1 MTWLWKLV
9 FCTFFQGLV
18 GLPRPEEPEEME
30 SIDYIFHIGAKPR
43 QVQTLQQIVFRD
55 DKTLEVPVNAR
66 EDQALPYIR
75 PTRNDDSEDQLAQ
88 LVKPKEFQDSDSDS
102 RILSGNRSPALVPN
116 DLAPVTS
123 NVPLRIRIGNTT
135 NLYGSPGESVNVE
148 FVITNYGPTTT
159 IFFSA
164 EESQATDPDQVNFPV
179 EQFLISL
186 SSARATLNTN
196 SNYTC
201 FMNLLVPPHAAA
213 GTRKTISFV
222 AQSSFAGGAP
232 LSVTR
237 RIYFTVGGA
246 NIKNSDSNAPQCRIL
261 SNDRAGQCQDQ
272 FSSPAQQPNACRQ
285 VRWTSRFQIED
296 SQSGLKSIDESPL
309 IIGVSQD
316 AYFSHQ
322 NYILGTKLPVEY
334 FFSASCCMESFAL
347 NLVDVAGNRG
357 RCYVGKFPND
367 PEANV
372 DVQGASSTGIIIA
385 IVVSAIILVVVVI
398 GAIIVIFV
406 MKKKRK
412 AELAEM
418 RETPQAR

>member
-1 MTWLWKLV
+1 MERLAKPDG
-9 FCTFFQGLV
+9 Q
-18 GLPRPEEPEEME
+18 EEME

-66 EDQALPYIR
+66 EDQALPYVR
-75 PTRNDDSEDQLAQ
+75 PARNDVTAEDRSAQ
-88 LVKPKEFQDSDSDS
+88 LVKPNEFQGSESDS

-135 NLYGSPGESVNVE
+135 NLFGSPGESVNVE
-148 FVITNYGPTTT
+148 FVVTNYGPAST

-179 EQFLISL
+179 EQFLMSL
-186 SSARATLNTN
+186 SSSRASLSSNG
-196 SNYTC
+196 NYTC
-201 FMNLLVPPHAAA
+201 FMNLVVPPHAAA

-222 AQSSFAGGAP
+222 AQASNAGGAP
-232 LSVTR
+232 LSITR
-237 RIYFTVGGA
+237 RIYFTVGGS
-246 NIKNSDSNAPQCRIL
+246 NIKSTDSDAPECRVL

-272 FSSPAQQPNACRQ
+272 LSNPAQPEACRQ

-296 SQSGLKSIDESPL
+296 SQSGLKSIDERPL
-309 IIGVSQD
+309 IVGVSQD

-334 FFSASCCMESFAL
+334 FFSASCCMETFAL
-347 NLVDVAGNRG
+347 KLADVAGNQG
-357 RCYVGKFPND
+357 QCYVGKLPND

-385 IVVSAIILVVVVI
+385 IVVSAIILILVVI
-398 GAIIVIFV
+398 GAIAVIFV